1 MRDPKRIKLILDK
14 IEQIWTKSPDMRLM
28 QLLSNVLY
36 GANKSKRSYNRDD
49 VLKKGGYSDSNTP
62 EIKFVQFIDDMI
74 NDANK
79 GVSEDYFYLE
89 DNKLLEQLE
98 KWESNSAIN

>member
-1 MRDPKRIKLILDK
+1 
-14 IEQIWTKSPDMRLM
+14 M

-36 GANKSKRSYNRDD
+36 GVNKSKRSYNREDM
-49 VLKKGGYSDSNTP
+49 LTRGGFNENNPPD
-62 EIKFVQFIDDMI
+62 IKFVQFIDDMI

-89 DNKLLEQLE
+89 DNIVLEQLE
-98 KWESNSAIN
+98 KWDNSTAN